1 MTLCRISHYIFT
13 LSHLIS
19 SHFRLVSRY
28 NKKIERFEEKLRMY
42 KEKSVTSA
50 KVEEVLA
57 LLKAEEDKC
66 KICYICWVASDIYI
80 YNRGAL
86 DKRASLKYRF

>member
-19 SHFRLVSRY
+19 IHFRLVSRY

-42 KEKSVTSA
+42 KEKSVTST
-50 KVEEVLA
+50 KVKEVLA

-66 KICYICWVASDIYI
+66 KICYNLYMLGC
-80 YNRGAL
+80 L
-86 DKRASLKYRF
+86 